1 MSLNDYLAKHYG
13 STTDTKRKSKKSERK
28 KHVARGT
35 NVVITE
41 DDDSVFSLPPREE
54 TVRVP
59 KQAQKRFKETSAWH
73 SVQPASLE
81 DAVDAEDEQPVIAEG
96 ADLVREY
103 EAEQQQKKALERK
116 ARAERKAQEQAMKAE
131 QALQAEKAQPDV
143 EQIEPNAH
151 VERYGLLTAHA
162 VKEDADHQHK
172 HRMRRMHAASSETSG
187 RGAATVHRNKKGQVI
202 DAEQQSR
209 DEADKVERSK
219 HLQALH
225 TEWNKG
231 AVQQKQRADEE
242 RRIERVRATGKVDYG
257 NELDEERRAKQ
268 HWNDPA
274 LKFLEDKPKKTARV
288 PEYKGQAPPNRFGI
302 RPGYRWDG
310 VDRSNGF
317 EKDMLVSRA
326 SASARRAE
334 DYTYSVADL

>member
-13 STTDTKRKSKKSERK
+13 STADTKRKSKKSERK
-28 KHVARGT
+28 KHTRGT

-41 DDDSVFSLPPREE
+41 DDDSVFDLPPRED
-54 TVRVP
+54 TVRAP
-59 KQAQKRFKETSAWH
+59 KETQKRFKETSAWH

-103 EAEQQQKKALERK
+103 EAEQQQKKAADRK
-116 ARAERKAQEQAMKAE
+116 ARAERKAQERDMKAK
-131 QALQAEKAQPDV
+131 QALQVEKVQTDLEHEPKAQ
-143 EQIEPNAH
+143 A
-151 VERYGLLTAHA
+151 ERYGLLTAHA
-162 VKEDADHQHK
+162 VKEDADHQHT
-172 HRMRRMHAASSETSG
+172 HRMRRMHAASVETSG
-187 RGAATVHRNKKGQVI
+187 RGAQTVHRSKTGQII
-202 DAEQQSR
+202 DIEQQSR
-209 DEADKVERSK
+209 DEADQVERSK

-231 AVQQKQRADEE
+231 VVQQRQRADEE
-242 RRIERVRATGKVDYG
+242 RRIEHVRATGTVDYG
-257 NELDEERRAKQ
+257 NELDEERRAKK

-274 LKFLEDKPKKTARV
+274 LKFLEAKPKKTARV

-317 EKDMLVSRA
+317 EKDMLLSRA
-326 SASARRAE
+326 SANARQAE
-334 DYTYSVADL
+334 NYSYSVADL